1 MDLAI
6 SSIEGASSNS
16 CLAFLPPTGS
26 FSAGNISPP
35 QIDHADTAVTIP
47 ANATYSVNFQLNVT
61 FDLDRLTKKG
71 VTRLHRPIDGSR
83 HLGFVFLRRSGLSV
97 SRMAYSVDNSRPAEL
112 FIEVL

>member
-6 SSIEGASSNS
+6 VLVEGEACNS

-47 ANATYSVNFQLNVT
+47 ANATYGVNSWLNVT
-61 FDLDRLTKKG
+61 FDLDGRTKKG
-71 VTRLHRPIDGSR
+71 VTRLHRSVDGCR
-83 HLGFVFLRRSGLSV
+83 HLGFVFLRSSDCHFQRWLIV
-97 SRMAYSVDNSRPAEL
+97 
-112 FIEVL
+112 

>member
-6 SSIEGASSNS
+6 VSIEGESCNS

-47 ANATYSVNFQLNVT
+47 ANAIHGVNFQLDVT
-61 FDLDRLTKKG
+61 FDPDRRTKKG
-71 VTRLHRPIDGSR
+71 VTRLHCSIDGGR
-83 HLGFVFLRRSGLSV
+83 HLGFVSLPSS
-97 SRMAYSVDNSRPAEL
+97 DC
-112 FIEVL
+112 

>member
-6 SSIEGASSNS
+6 VSVEGESCNS

-47 ANATYSVNFQLNVT
+47 ANATYGVNLVKC
-61 FDLDRLTKKG
+61 DL
-71 VTRLHRPIDGSR
+71 
-83 HLGFVFLRRSGLSV
+83 
-97 SRMAYSVDNSRPAEL
+97 
-112 FIEVL
+112 